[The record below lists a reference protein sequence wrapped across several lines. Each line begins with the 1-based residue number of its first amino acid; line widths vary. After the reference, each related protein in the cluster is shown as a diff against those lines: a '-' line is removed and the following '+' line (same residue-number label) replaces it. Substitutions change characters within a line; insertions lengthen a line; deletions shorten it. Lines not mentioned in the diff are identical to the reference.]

1 MASSRYELLVICVL
15 SFFFA
20 LSHSKTLKGDVQ
32 DLSIHG
38 SLYAVSIVGPF
49 PIAVTNLL
57 DLTRLDIHNNKLT
70 GPMPS
75 QIGRL
80 KRLNLRWNKL
90 QDVIPPEVGELKRLT
105 HLYLSV
111 LQQVHSKH
119 SFCAIAHI
127 PKLTFPVS
135 ILITTNLLGES
146 QTHST
151 SILSSKKCTLKTT
164 GLLSPKERFSSLSLC
179 CFVCVYFPNNQTY
192 FSSFINFVS
201 QTKEKTSLPWFSFLE
216 QQSKGIIL

>member
-20 LSHSKTLKGDVQ
+20 LSHSKTLKGDGKAIILEEMEISHLGLVSQ
-32 DLSIHG
+32 GDYRVVTEL

-105 HLYLSV
+105 HLYLDHN
-111 LQQVHSKH
+111 QFTGRIPDAFYKH
-119 SFCAIAHI
+119 PF
-127 PKLTFPVS
+127 
-135 ILITTNLLGES
+135 
-146 QTHST
+146 
-151 SILSSKKCTLKTT
+151 LK
-164 GLLSPKERFSSLSLC
+164 EM
-179 CFVCVYFPNNQTY
+179 
-192 FSSFINFVS
+192 
-201 QTKEKTSLPWFSFLE
+201 
-216 QQSKGIIL
+216 

>member
-1 MASSRYELLVICVL
+1 MEISHLGLVSQGDYRVVTELEV
-15 SFFFA
+15 
-20 LSHSKTLKGDVQ
+20 
-32 DLSIHG
+32 
-38 SLYAVSIVGPF
+38 YAVSIVGPF

-70 GPMPS
+70 GQLPS

-135 ILITTNLLGES
+135 
-146 QTHST
+146 
-151 SILSSKKCTLKTT
+151 
-164 GLLSPKERFSSLSLC
+164 
-179 CFVCVYFPNNQTY
+179 
-192 FSSFINFVS
+192 
-201 QTKEKTSLPWFSFLE
+201 
-216 QQSKGIIL
+216 

>member
-20 LSHSKTLKGDVQ
+20 LSHSKTLKGDGKAIILEEMEISHLGLVSQ
-32 DLSIHG
+32 GDYRVVTEL

-135 ILITTNLLGES
+135 FFVL
-146 QTHST
+146 
-151 SILSSKKCTLKTT
+151 
-164 GLLSPKERFSSLSLC
+164 SLS
-179 CFVCVYFPNNQTY
+179 
-192 FSSFINFVS
+192 
-201 QTKEKTSLPWFSFLE
+201 
-216 QQSKGIIL
+216 